1 MLKKGLATVYEAKSG
16 AEFGDLEDKYRRAE
30 GWARI
35 LKKGIWAGK
44 TDDFESPREYK
55 SRIGLQ
61 DKPDAGKPL
70 KVNAKV

>member
-35 LKKGIWAGK
+35 FHRGIWAGK
-44 TDDFESPREYK
+44 DDDFESPRQYK
-55 SRIGLQ
+55 TRIALQ
-61 DKPDAGKPL
+61 DKPEVGKTT
-70 KVNAKV
+70 KENAKP